1 MPLIRDKAL
10 SDDEW
15 VSIGEEDPLPTDGSP
30 AIVGLKCWRDRGE
43 AIRSHNGPLG
53 IRLDSDEAPDE
64 IAEDLGRF
72 DLVALNF
79 PNFNDGRPFSHA
91 RLLRERYGFKGE
103 IRATGDVLQDQLFF
117 MLRCG
122 FDAFELREDKN
133 VDSAIKAFGDYT
145 VAYQPGSDHIPAA
158 YKARLKS

>member
-1 MPLIRDKAL
+1 M
-10 SDDEW
+10 
-15 VSIGEEDPLPTDGSP
+15 
-30 AIVGLKCWRDRGE
+30 
-43 AIRSHNGPLG
+43 G
-53 IRLDSDEAPDE
+53 IRLDSDEAPEE
-64 IAEDLGRF
+64 IADDLGRF

-133 VDSAIKAFGDYT
+133 ADSAIKAFGDYT
-145 VAYQPGSDHIPAA
+145 VAYQPGSDQMPAA
-158 YKARLKS
+158 YKARLKG